1 MALYT
6 SNSEFDLET
15 RVQLTNEMPTTRDY
29 EYLHH
34 SLRNDTWKWLIG
46 TEDVTYDLP
55 VGGSESH
62 NLEAP
67 VKIVNGKQAENYGPN
82 KQQVWDPTTESYV
95 EKTPTFYKME
105 INGVLAAEHDL
116 FLHEIYRYLSC
127 LYPDHPD
134 WLNLLTRNEIL
145 DAFNNAAAMVDYKPN
160 NEFFRL
166 VAETIQS
173 DDPDVEEFKLNLRNL
188 TSNAARR
195 KFYGSMLGYRM
206 YGHDA
211 FENVSIFPVGKT
223 LTLDSVNEDEWRE
236 NKKKSFDVKKYII
249 DTFDERYQTLFRRID
264 WLGNNRDTSFT
275 KTNGYTIPS
284 YSIPGYED
292 IQFEFVS
299 SDTGAFTSDVY
310 NLSKDSAYSFYDL
323 TTNGQT
329 SIGSI
334 SDSVELNT
342 YEPFITETDLTYYS
356 SDDKLIG
363 LQTSISS
370 PIVYNQLTKYKPFE
384 EIIATFKENDIDGEL
399 FGVYMSQMPFNA
411 NGDVIPSNSHWFST
425 FISTAAS
432 FISSYGGTSKLFEKV
447 DYSYNPVIKDTIM
460 LPIDIMRDCYPTT
473 VEFDEYGKVENR
485 TAELDISS
493 ATLNKGD
500 IISILEHTDF
510 PTPYKVAGGTCGQ
523 LRCHITTPSKSYMQY
538 NAITKYEPFDT
549 SNDYITS
556 DDNYCA
562 LIKLKDGSY
571 GVLYGSLNLTWQI
584 SSESGH
590 AFTCPKDITFNIRA
604 IPEKK
609 SEDIYKYV
617 YGSDAD
623 NLIEETKNEIILK
636 TRELEKHYNL
646 VVQDC
651 NGDSKYIDLYVGL
664 PSKIKEQKDLIEELF
679 KVLEELPETATPEER
694 AAAKEAYE
702 SAVEQLDVYKD
713 AYSTAVEKLED
724 VAYSNFEHYKDAESD
739 LEDLNEELDE
749 YLAKKS
755 ELMEN
760 RSLFVDN
767 ERCFTATR
775 GCKVEFFIFS
785 SSNAFSKL
793 PYIIDDTYI
802 SEISLGNISIQP
814 MFLSDENHIKMVT
827 VDRFIFADYDPITLR
842 DDKFY
847 QLYSLMEDRA
857 RKIAFAGHNSL
868 KIYNESEFDVSAQV
882 YIDKS
887 IGNACYEMQFLTDD
901 ARTKFESLSIGSKVS
916 GPGIS
921 SNTFVTKLSNYVATV
936 NNSLPKGGTQ
946 TYTFKC
952 PVTTAPA
959 SIKDDPFNYK
969 RVMYANS
976 EYEKESFFDHGV
988 YGTSEW
994 PSIEKAVM
1002 NGDLNDKQIL
1012 NKTSFFNVVKYLYE
1026 DKLTDDKNLLIPSVA
1041 KNTRNVFVEVNI
1053 DKIIKAKNHS
1063 GNTEN
1068 LMNVEW
1074 LDYIS
1079 NNDELDLA
1087 KESVNVG
1094 SNLILNADT
1103 SGYASLIPKTEYT
1116 DPNLKVLF
1124 QTNNWTDA
1132 TIPAYVQI
1140 GTGGSGLRDYFKL
1153 VSNIQYPNVYGATF
1167 WDHTV
1172 EPYEDLNH
1180 KIVDDWIKE
1189 GPEGQNVNK
1198 RATWSNVDNRMSKQT
1213 DYNTYE
1219 NIDKPLF
1226 EIPLNEYNIN
1236 LHTIA
1241 NGRKYSTIDIMFYE
1255 QNFKNISKEYNLN
1268 IGLHKTLSNKLLAS
1282 DEYISIDSEDYP
1294 RNTPEDKNLKNIY
1307 YFYDDGSKTSSSK
1320 GKFKVAVNNEDFIEY
1335 GIVVGGLLGYTPWY
1349 FNKMTNK
1356 LANTPFSLNIASFPG
1371 LVNAKNNGDDI
1382 TEFLRRLMI
1391 VKTIFDFSAYNATVL
1406 DEYSKNLLGYGDEE
1420 YNGFFDDLSE
1430 YEDIFK
1436 DKLIMFTYFRGN
1448 FENGENDIFGL
1459 KDFDMLALFWA
1470 NDKVNFVKINKN
1482 YTLCTAV
1489 YPKNTNTNYNEYL
1502 VFHGYFT
1509 YPLIK
1514 REYVEKYDENPEEF
1528 RQIMATS
1535 DKYKMDCSNS
1545 VIEYTSQ
1552 VFNSIKLPRNHI
1564 ADGSYDFKLFIDPH
1578 FVSTGYRYDD
1588 YVKQG
1593 VNSATVD
1600 YCISQS
1606 AIRYDKK
1613 HEVFYT
1619 NATIVEDGVL
1629 DNSMDND
1636 FEVMKAKLS
1645 NNQ

>member
-67 VKIVNGKQAENYGPN
+67 VKIVNGKQAENYGPS

-95 EKTPTFYKME
+95 EETPNFHKME

-223 LTLDSVNEDEWRE
+223 LTLDSINEDEWRE
-236 NKKKSFDVKKYII
+236 NKKKSFDAKKYII

-275 KTNGYTIPS
+275 KANGYTIPS

-299 SDTGAFTSDVY
+299 SKTGEFTSNVY

-329 SIGSI
+329 TTGSI
-334 SDSVELNT
+334 SDKVELNT
-342 YEPFITETDLTYYS
+342 YEPVITETMLSYFS
-356 SDDKLIG
+356 GDDKLVG

-370 PIVYNQLTKYKPFE
+370 PMVYNQLTKYKSFE
-384 EIIATFKENDIDGEL
+384 EIIETFKENGIDDSL
-399 FGVYMSQMPFNA
+399 YNIYMSQMPFSA
-411 NGDVIPSNSHWFST
+411 NGEVRAGNTQWFST

-432 FISSYGGTSKLFEKV
+432 FVSGFGGTSKLFEKV
-447 DYSYNPVIKDTIM
+447 DYSYNPTIKDTIM
-460 LPIDIMRDCYPTT
+460 LPIDIMRDCYPKT
-473 VEFDEYGKVENR
+473 VEFNEDETVKNR

-500 IISILEHTDF
+500 IISILEYTDF

-523 LRCHITTPSKSYMQY
+523 LRCHITTPSKSYANY
-538 NAITKYEPFDT
+538 NAISKYEPFDT

-562 LIKLKDGSY
+562 LIQLKDGSY
-571 GVLYGSLNLTWQI
+571 GVLYGSLNLTWQTL
-584 SSESGH
+584 SESGH

-623 NLIEETKNEIILK
+623 SLINEIRDEITLK

-651 NGDSKYIDLYVGL
+651 NGDSKYIDLYAGL
-664 PSKIKEQKDLIEELF
+664 PSRIEEQKSLIEELL
-679 KVLEELPETATPEER
+679 KAIEDLPETATPEEI
-694 AAAKEAYE
+694 AAAKETYD
-702 SAVEQLDVYKD
+702 SAVEQLAVYED
-713 AYSTAVEKLED
+713 AYKAAVEKLED
-724 VAYSNFEHYKDAESD
+724 VAYSNFEHYKDTASD
-739 LEDLNEELDE
+739 LEDLNEQLAE
-749 YLAKKS
+749 YLSKKD

-760 RSLFVDN
+760 RSLFVDK

-785 SSNAFSKL
+785 SGEAFSKL
-793 PYIIDDTYI
+793 PFIIDDLYI

-814 MFLSDENHIKMVT
+814 MFLSDENHIKMVK
-827 VDRFIFADYDPITLR
+827 VDNFIFADYDPITLR
-842 DDKFY
+842 DDAFY
-847 QLYSLMEDRA
+847 QLYSLMEDKA
-857 RKIAFAGHNSL
+857 RQVAFVGHNSL
-868 KIYNESEFDVSAQV
+868 KIYNESEYDVSAQV

-887 IGNACYEMQFLTDD
+887 VGNACYEMQFLTND

-936 NNSLPKGGTQ
+936 NTSLPKGGTQ

-959 SIKDDPFNYK
+959 SIKNDPFNYK
-969 RVMYANS
+969 RVMYANG
-976 EYEKESFFDHGV
+976 EYEKETFFDHGV

-1012 NKTSFFNVVKYLYE
+1012 NKSTFFNVVKYLYE
-1026 DKLTDDKNLLIPSVA
+1026 DKLTEDKNLLIPSVA

-1063 GNTEN
+1063 GDTEN

-1079 NNDELDLA
+1079 GNDELDLA
-1087 KESVNVG
+1087 KESINVG

-1103 SGYASLIPKTEYT
+1103 SGYASLLPKTEYT

-1124 QTNNWTDA
+1124 QTNNWADD

-1172 EPYEDLNH
+1172 EPYEDTNH
-1180 KIVDDWIKE
+1180 NIVDDWIKD
-1189 GPEGQNVNK
+1189 GPEGQKVNK
-1198 RATWSNVDNRMSKQT
+1198 RATWANVDNKMSKQN

-1226 EIPLNEYNIN
+1226 EIPLNEYNMN
-1236 LHTIA
+1236 LHMIA
-1241 NGRKYSTIDIMFYE
+1241 NNREYSTIDIMFYE
-1255 QNFKNISKEYNLN
+1255 QNFKNISKEYDLS
-1268 IGLHKTLSNKLLAS
+1268 IGLQKTLSNKLLAS
-1282 DEYISIDSEDYP
+1282 DDYISIDSEDYA
-1294 RNTPEDKNLKNIY
+1294 RNTPEDENLKNIY
-1307 YFYDDGSKTSSSK
+1307 YFYDDGSKTSNNK
-1320 GKFKVAVNNEDFIEY
+1320 GKFKVAVNNDAFTEY
-1335 GIVVGGLLGYTPWY
+1335 SVIVGGLLGYTPWY
-1349 FNKMTNK
+1349 YNKMTNK
-1356 LANTPFSLNIASFPG
+1356 LTNTSFNLDITSFQG
-1371 LVNAKNNGDDI
+1371 LVEAASNGDDI
-1382 TEFLRRLMI
+1382 TEFLRRFMI
-1391 VKTIFDFSAYNATVL
+1391 IKTIFDFSTDNATVL
-1406 DEYSKNLLGYGDEE
+1406 NEYSKNFLGYGDEE
-1420 YNGFFDDLSE
+1420 YDGFFDDLSA
-1430 YEDIFK
+1430 YESIFK
-1436 DKLIMFTYFRGN
+1436 NKLILFTYFRGN
-1448 FENGENDIFGL
+1448 YENNGADIFGL
-1459 KDFDMLALFWA
+1459 KDYDTLALFWA
-1470 NDKVNFVKINKN
+1470 NDKINFVKINKN
-1482 YTLCTAV
+1482 YTLCTTV
-1489 YPKNTNTNYNEYL
+1489 YPKNTNTNHNEYL

-1514 REYVEKYDENPEEF
+1514 RDCVEKYDENPEEF
-1528 RQIMATS
+1528 RQVMATS
-1535 DKYKMDCSNS
+1535 DEYIMDNSNS
-1545 VIEYTSQ
+1545 VIKYTSQ

-1588 YVKQG
+1588 YVENG
-1593 VNSATVD
+1593 VNAATVD

-1613 HEVFYT
+1613 HKVFYT
-1619 NATIVEDGVL
+1619 NATVVEDGVL

-1636 FEVMKAKLS
+1636 FEVMQSMLS
-1645 NNQ
+1645 E

>member
-67 VKIVNGKQAENYGPN
+67 VKVVNGKQAENYGPS

-95 EKTPTFYKME
+95 EETPTFHKME
-105 INGVLAAEHDL
+105 INGVLSAEHDL

-211 FENVSIFPVGKT
+211 FENVSVFPVGKT
-223 LTLDSVNEDEWRE
+223 LTLDSVNENEWRE
-236 NKKKSFDVKKYII
+236 NKKKNFDAKKYII

-275 KTNGYTIPS
+275 KSNGYTIPS
-284 YSIPGYED
+284 YTIPGYED

-299 SDTGAFTSDVY
+299 SKDGEFTSDAY
-310 NLSKDSAYSFYDL
+310 RLKNDAAYSFYDL
-323 TTNGQT
+323 TANGQT
-329 SIGSI
+329 NIGSI
-334 SDSVELNT
+334 SDKVELNT
-342 YEPFITETDLTYYS
+342 YSPALTESTLSYYS

-363 LQTSISS
+363 LQTSVSS
-370 PIVYNQLTKYKPFE
+370 PATYNKLTRYKPFS
-384 EIIATFKENDIDGEL
+384 EIIDFLKEIGLDSEV
-399 FGVYMSQMPFNA
+399 FESYRAYMPFTDDGKIIISNA
-411 NGDVIPSNSHWFST
+411 QWFSMFMTFTASYISAYGGNSH
-425 FISTAAS
+425 
-432 FISSYGGTSKLFEKV
+432 LFEKV

-460 LPIDIMRDCYPTT
+460 LPIDIMRDCYPTD
-473 VEFDEYGKVENR
+473 VEFNSDETIKNR

-493 ATLNKGD
+493 ATINKGD
-500 IISILEHTDF
+500 IISIREYLES
-510 PTPYKVAGGTCGQ
+510 PTPYKVAGATCGQ
-523 LRCHITTPSKSYMQY
+523 LKCHITTPTESYLNY
-538 NAITKYEPFDT
+538 NSITNYDPFDI
-549 SNDYITS
+549 SKDDIVS

-562 LIKLKDGSY
+562 VIQLKNGSY
-571 GVLYGSLNLTWQI
+571 GILYGSLNITWQTL
-584 SSESGH
+584 SEDYH

-609 SEDIYKYV
+609 PDSIYKYI
-617 YGSDAD
+617 YGNDAD
-623 NLIEETKNEIILK
+623 SLIDETRDEITLK

-651 NGDSKYIDLYVGL
+651 NGDNKYIDLYAGF
-664 PSKIKEQKDLIEELF
+664 PSKIKEQKAFIKELL

-694 AAAKEAYE
+694 EAAKKDYD
-702 SAVEQLDVYKD
+702 SAVKQLAIYED
-713 AYSTAVEKLED
+713 AYKAAVETLEE
-724 VAYSNFEHYKDAESD
+724 VAYSNFEHYKDTESD
-739 LEDLNEELDE
+739 LEDLNDQLDE
-749 YLAKKS
+749 YLEKKN
-755 ELMEN
+755 ELTEN
-760 RSLFVDN
+760 RSLFVDD
-767 ERCFTATR
+767 ERCFTAIR
-775 GCKVEFFIFS
+775 GSKVEFFIFS
-785 SSNAFSKL
+785 SSKAFSKL
-793 PYIIDDTYI
+793 PYIIDDLYI

-814 MFLSDENHIKMVT
+814 MLLADEARIKMNK
-827 VDRFIFADYDPITLR
+827 VDNFIFADYDPITLR

-847 QLYSLMEDRA
+847 QLYSFMEEKA
-857 RKIAFAGHNSL
+857 RDTAFVGHNIL
-868 KIYNESEFDVSAQV
+868 KIYNEAEYDVSAQV

-887 IGNACYEMQFLTDD
+887 VGSACYEMQFLTDD
-901 ARTKFESLSIGSKVS
+901 ARTKFESLSVGSKVS

-969 RVMYANS
+969 RVMYTNG
-976 EYEKESFFDHGV
+976 EYAKESFFDHGV

-1012 NKTSFFNVVKYLYE
+1012 NKSSFFDVVKYLYE
-1026 DKLTDDKNLLIPSVA
+1026 DKLTDDKDLLIPSVA
-1041 KNTRNVFVEVNI
+1041 KNTRNIFVEVNVERLI
-1053 DKIIKAKNHS
+1053 RAKNHF
-1063 GNTEN
+1063 GDTEN

-1079 NNDELDLA
+1079 NNNELDLA

-1116 DPNLKVLF
+1116 DPALKVKF
-1124 QTNNWTDA
+1124 QTNNWTSS
-1132 TIPAYVQI
+1132 TIPAYVQL
-1140 GTGGSGLRDYFKL
+1140 GTGGSGLRDYFKTI
-1153 VSNIQYPNVYGATF
+1153 SSIQYPNVYGATF

-1172 EPYEDLNH
+1172 EPYKDTDDN
-1180 KIVDDWIKE
+1180 IINDWIKE
-1189 GPEGQNVNK
+1189 GPNGQKVNK
-1198 RATWSNVDNRMSKQT
+1198 RATWANADSRLSKQS

-1219 NIDKPLF
+1219 SIDKPLF
-1226 EIPLNEYNIN
+1226 EIPLNEYNMN

-1241 NGRKYSTIDIMFYE
+1241 NNREYSTIDIMFYE
-1255 QNFKNISKEYNLN
+1255 QNFKNITKELNLN
-1268 IGLHKTLSNKLLAS
+1268 IGLHKTLSNKLLSS
-1282 DEYISIDSEDYP
+1282 DEYISIDSEDYA
-1294 RNTPEDKNLKNIY
+1294 RNTPENENLKNIY
-1307 YFYDDGSKTSSSK
+1307 YFYDDGSKTSSNK

-1335 GIVVGGLLGYTPWY
+1335 EVIVGGLLGYTPWY
-1349 FNKMTNK
+1349 YNKTINK
-1356 LANTPFSLNIASFPG
+1356 LTNTSFSLDISSFSKLKTSTSDG
-1371 LVNAKNNGDDI
+1371 LN
-1382 TEFLRRLMI
+1382 EFLRRLMI
-1391 VKTIFDFSAYNATVL
+1391 IKTIFDFSTSNFTVL
-1406 DEYSKNLLGYGDEE
+1406 NEYSQNFLGYGDVE
-1420 YNGFFDDLSE
+1420 YDGFFENLSE
-1430 YEDIFK
+1430 YESIFK
-1436 DKLIMFTYFRGN
+1436 NKLILFTYLRGN
-1448 FENGENDIFGL
+1448 YENDNKEDVFGL
-1459 KDFDMLALFWA
+1459 KDFDTLGLFWA
-1470 NDKVNFVKINKN
+1470 NDRINFVKINKN
-1482 YTLCTAV
+1482 YTLCTTI
-1489 YPKNTNTNYNEYL
+1489 YKKNTNTNDNEYL

-1514 REYVEKYDENPEEF
+1514 RDCVKLYDENPDSF
-1528 RQIMATS
+1528 KLIMTTS
-1535 DKYKMDCSNS
+1535 DKYKMDYSNS
-1545 VIEYTSQ
+1545 IIKYTTQ

-1564 ADGSYDFKLFIDPH
+1564 ADGSYDFKIFIDPH
-1578 FVSTGYRYDD
+1578 FISKGYRYNDF
-1588 YVKQG
+1588 VENG
-1593 VNSATVD
+1593 VNANEID

-1606 AIRYDKK
+1606 AIRYDSK

-1619 NATIVEDGVL
+1619 NAAVVEDGVL
-1629 DNSMDND
+1629 DNSMDRD
-1636 FEVMKAKLS
+1636 FEVMQSMLS
-1645 NNQ
+1645 